1 MHTSDT
7 CLTYEPFSLTS
18 RAADER
24 LPAQPSTELREEI
37 FHFAADA
44 SEVRH
49 ARTARVRGA
58 IAHLFGRLAALV
70 ARSVLPVQPLPPFC
84 GSLTPSRQALRT
96 QAGAL
101 ASWSSTTSSPKGR
114 GLPSPRQR
122 AAMRPSARSLPR
134 LGARHGADP
143 SDGAPTARRR
153 PLLRESLAPH
163 HPPGGYNH
171 QLFEL
176 RTLVCGSCAV
186 AADAAL
192 AGDRRAFR
200 IDRPC
205 LSRAAPWAL
214 KRRLSAPTLAH
225 RCSMVAPM
233 RLASAAGQWAG
244 ASGRQ
249 QQQQRAARRSGVRAA
264 AISSSRGQPRS
275 SCRRPSGGEAAAH
288 ALPARHRVPWGRG
301 RGRQLVWGARGID
314 LVARPARSA
323 HAS

>member
-1 MHTSDT
+1 MLPRFGT
-7 CLTYEPFSLTS
+7 
-18 RAADER
+18 
-24 LPAQPSTELREEI
+24 PAQR
-37 FHFAADA
+37 A
-44 SEVRH
+44 SEVRLH
-49 ARTARVRGA
+49 TS
-58 IAHLFGRLAALV
+58 LAASPRLLP
-70 ARSVLPVQPLPPFC
+70 ARSSPSSLSHRSAALLRPLGRRCALKLARLQAGLRLQARPKVGVCPPHASAPPCDPRRALCRASARATVPTPLTVLPPH
-84 GSLTPSRQALRT
+84 A
-96 QAGAL
+96 AGRCSASSWRHTILL
-101 ASWSSTTSSPKGR
+101 AATIY
-114 GLPSPRQR
+114 L
-122 AAMRPSARSLPR
+122 
-134 LGARHGADP
+134 
-143 SDGAPTARRR
+143 
-153 PLLRESLAPH
+153 
-163 HPPGGYNH
+163 
-171 QLFEL
+171 LFEL
-176 RTLVCGSCAV
+176 RTLVCGSRVV
-186 AADAAL
+186 AAAAAL
-192 AGDRRAFR
+192 EGDRRACR

-214 KRRLSAPTLAH
+214 ERRLSAPTLAH